1 MRLETRMASDPR
13 RATGSHVQRKLLAA
27 ARQRLRLTSLVPSSA
42 ARGPILQHQTEL
54 SVVPTAN
61 FWGWGMPQDSFQL
74 KIGQLLM

>member
-27 ARQRLRLTSLVPSSA
+27 AHQRLRLASLVPSSA

-61 FWGWGMPQDSFQL
+61 FWGGVPQDSFQL